1 MNHTG
6 TAPAYEDSP
15 PVKNGNGVIATLGK
29 SSWLLGMLLTLTTAG
44 VGGYFA
50 VKQDMTVG
58 LATLQIQVTQN
69 ESSIKEIQGI
79 LKQMVPAEVHQARQD
94 MQKEVDFWH
103 NEYLKQRLD
112 KIEEEMMRLRSEQQ
126 SRKQ

>member
-1 MNHTG
+1 MSHAAG
-6 TAPAYEDSP
+6 TAVAYDDSP
-15 PVKNGNGVIATLGK
+15 PPIKNGNSGVLTTLGK

-69 ESSIKEIQGI
+69 ESSIKEMRET
-79 LKQMVPAEVHQARQD
+79 LKQMVPAEVHKARQD
-94 MQKEVDFWH
+94 MQEEVDKWH
-103 NEYLKQRLD
+103 DAYLQERMAR
-112 KIEEEMMRLRSEQQ
+112 IEEQIRLIRE
-126 SRKQ
+126 RPK